1 MRTSLVNFALAPAV
15 ILAAAFAVAPPAN
28 LHGQGVAAERTLYV
42 TALDA
47 KGELVD
53 GLGPSDF
60 IVREDGVQREV
71 LRVSRAVEP
80 IDIAL
85 LVDNG
90 ATADREIVNI
100 REGLKTFISMMAGE
114 NAVALVALADRPTIV
129 VDYTTD
135 PKRLLEGVGRLFA
148 QAQSGVTLL
157 DAIVEVS
164 RGVEKRESAR
174 SAIIPLLTDS
184 VDFSNR
190 NYRDALDA
198 FERSGAVLHTL
209 MIGTFDFTRDD
220 PFKNR
225 GVVLD
230 QGARASGGQR
240 ISLLAATAVEST
252 LRRLARELSSQY
264 KVVYGRSQMLVPPAK
279 IEISPRRAGVTMRG
293 TPARRQSGA

>member
-1 MRTSLVNFALAPAV
+1 MRTPLATIVLAPAV
-15 ILAAAFAVAPPAN
+15 MFAAALAAAWPVG
-28 LHGQGVAAERTLYV
+28 LQGQGLAAERTVYV
-42 TALDA
+42 SAIDS
-47 KGELVD
+47 KGEAVE

-60 IVREDGVQREV
+60 IVREDGAQREV

-90 ATADREIVNI
+90 ATADRAIVNI
-100 REGLKTFISMMAGE
+100 RDGLHAFISMMAGR
-114 NAVALVALADRPTIV
+114 NALAIVALADRPTIV

-135 PKRLLEGVGRLFA
+135 PKRLLDGVGRLFS
-148 QAQSGVTLL
+148 QVQSGVTLL

-164 RGVEKRESAR
+164 KGVEKRESPRA
-174 SAIIPLLTDS
+174 AIVPLLTDS

-198 FERSGAVLHTL
+198 LERSGAALHTV
-209 MIGTFDFTRDD
+209 MIGTFDFTHDD

-225 GVVLD
+225 GIALD

-240 ISLLAATAVEST
+240 MSLLAATATESA
-252 LRRLARELSSQY
+252 LRRLAGELSSQY
-264 KVVYGRSQMLVPPAK
+264 KVVYGRSQMLVPPEK
-279 IEISPRRAGVTMRG
+279 IEISARRAGVIMRG